1 MRKDENDKRYQR
13 VCEIIYGSNTSRR
26 KGGRFL
32 SKLEREQVVMRSY
45 LTAIKCRIVFLG
57 GANLLFPEVKKRP
70 TRYFA
75 NKKEIHLLHN
85 EYRDLLEV
93 YGDSKK
99 APNTCNCSPYYLAKV
114 YKTSPA
120 VIWGI
125 IKRWARTGS
134 VTVKGDVQGIQGV
147 TQAKPATRYHR
158 RQARILAKRKRQAV
172 KPALRHTPCDQKENE
187 RPLGLVS
194 LTKPIS
200 VASQQVTNQ
209 IVKPLTNPD
218 QDAHKNAYDWTAS
231 QLVKRG
237 VNSRTRVVKVLNSIV
252 RHYRDT
258 VGTDDDCPKPAA
270 GLLDKQI
277 NLLEG
282 QISAVE
288 FERNCIAARLKYD
301 PELMVKVP
309 ITKDEFTLVKASDR
323 LALLTRAIQSFRT
336 SLDRLYNANIGLAT
350 ETVKSA
356 IKPAK
361 TIRKNQL
368 KSNKKSKK
376 QVDKEEMSIVLS
388 LCTA

>member
-1 MRKDENDKRYQR
+1 MRKDGNDKRYQR
-13 VCEIIYGSNTSRR
+13 ICEIIYGSNTSRR

-85 EYRDLLEV
+85 EYRDLLVV

-114 YKTSPA
+114 YKTSPS
-120 VIWGI
+120 VIWGV

-134 VTVKGDVQGIQGV
+134 VAVNGDVQGI
-147 TQAKPATRYHR
+147 TQPKPATRYHR
-158 RQARILAKRKRQAV
+158 RQARILAKRKRQA
-172 KPALRHTPCDQKENE
+172 KEPATRHAPCDQKENE

-194 LTKPIS
+194 LTSPIS

-218 QDAHKNAYDWTAS
+218 QDAHKNAYDWTVS
-231 QLVKRG
+231 QLVKHG
-237 VNSRTRVVKVLNSIV
+237 VNSRTRVVGVLNSIV

-258 VGTDDDCPKPAA
+258 VGIDDDCPKPTA

-277 NLLEG
+277 NLLEE
-282 QISAVE
+282 QTDALE
-288 FERNCIAARLKYD
+288 LERDCIAVRLKYN

-309 ITKDEFTLVKASDR
+309 VTRDKFAFVKASDR
-323 LALLTRAIQSFRT
+323 LTSLTRAIQSFRV
-336 SLDRLYNANIGLAT
+336 SLHKLYNVNIVPT
-350 ETVKSA
+350 TKTVKPA
-356 IKPAK
+356 IKPTK

-368 KSNKKSKK
+368 KSNKKSKR
-376 QVDKEEMSIVLS
+376 QVEAKEMSTILS
-388 LCTA
+388 LCIA

>member
-32 SKLEREQVVMRSY
+32 SKLEREQVVVRSY

-120 VIWGI
+120 VIWGV

-134 VTVKGDVQGIQGV
+134 IAVNGDVQGV
-147 TQAKPATRYHR
+147 TQQKPATRYHR

-172 KPALRHTPCDQKENE
+172 KPATRHIPCDQKENE

-200 VASQQVTNQ
+200 VADQQVTNQ
-209 IVKPLTNPD
+209 IVKPLTNPN

-231 QLVKRG
+231 QLVKHG
-237 VNSRTRVVKVLNSIV
+237 VNSRTRVVSVLNSIV

-258 VGTDDDCPKPAA
+258 AGTDDDCPRPAT

-277 NLLEG
+277 NLLEE
-282 QISAVE
+282 QTDILE
-288 FERNCIAARLKYD
+288 LERDCIAVRLKHN

-309 ITKDEFTLVKASDR
+309 TTGNKFALVKASDR
-323 LALLTRAIQSFRT
+323 LESLIRAIQSFRI
-336 SLDRLYNANIGLAT
+336 SLHNLYKANSIPT
-350 ETVKSA
+350 TKTVKSV
-356 IKPAK
+356 IKPTR

-368 KSNKKSKK
+368 KSNKKSKR
-376 QVDKEEMSIVLS
+376 QVDIEEMSTVLS
-388 LCTA
+388 LCIA